1 MIPFVLPNVFAI
13 AAQCSRDEYQ
23 QHLHVHLKR
32 AMKLDEPWQILL
44 ILIQNIETFLKLA
57 SNDDIKADVLPLL
70 NRALESNIQEIQEL
84 GLAIVPTFPDFVDA
98 KTVRSA
104 FLPRIKKLCLDTRS
118 PAIKV
123 NCFVCIGKLLP
134 TMDKWT
140 VSDDILP
147 FLTQIKTRDAAV
159 MMGILGILKLVLDND
174 KMGMTKEVICNKII
188 PFLMPLC
195 IVSDLSLSQFNTLMA
210 LIRKMVEQVDTEQ
223 RGKLHQ
229 FNAIQQTAKLPN
241 MLTSPSAVAK
251 SSADELMGSGVT
263 ASTTTTPSGATVK
276 AENLYTTNMK
286 QLADLDNWAI
296 DSNFNATP
304 TVTTT
309 TKIAAAV
316 VAVRPAVGPLV
327 LSQPNFAN
335 FGGNAAAPLNNN
347 RFGQLPSMTQPTK
360 APAAMMTMNSMMF
373 SSPPTGSGGLT
384 TTTTKSTNSSSLLLP
399 MNNQSRNSA
408 NSKLLTKDIK
418 LSDQDILDFL
428 S

>member
-13 AAQCSRDEYQ
+13 AAKCSRDEYQ

-32 AMKLDEPWQILL
+32 AMKLDEPMQILL

-57 SNDDIKADVLPLL
+57 NSDDIKTDVLPLL
-70 NRALESNIQEIQEL
+70 NRALESSVQEIQEL
-84 GLAIVPTFPDFVDA
+84 SLAIVPTFTDFVDA
-98 KTVRSA
+98 KTIRSA

-118 PAIKV
+118 VAIKV
-123 NCFVCIGKLLP
+123 MCFVCIGKLLA

-174 KMGMTKEVICNKII
+174 KLGMTKEVICNKII

-195 IVSDLSLSQFNTLMA
+195 VANDLSLSQFNTLMA

-223 RGKLHQ
+223 RTKLHQ

-241 MLTSPSAVAK
+241 MLTSPCSATAAK
-251 SSADELMGSGVT
+251 STAAELFSNSASISSPTSV
-263 ASTTTTPSGATVK
+263 ASVPTIK

-296 DSNFNATP
+296 DANFNAAP
-304 TVTTT
+304 TTIPTTT
-309 TKIAAAV
+309 PAAP
-316 VAVRPAVGPLV
+316 RPAAGPLV
-327 LSQPNFAN
+327 LSQQKFAN
-335 FGGNAAAPLNNN
+335 FGGSNAATANNN
-347 RFGQLPSMTQPTK
+347 RIGQPPSMTQSTK
-360 APAAMMTMNSMMF
+360 AAASKMTMNSMMF
-373 SSPPTGSGGLT
+373 SGSPPATGSGL
-384 TTTTKSTNSSSLLLP
+384 SATNSSSLLLP
-399 MNNQSRNSA
+399 MNNQQRNNP
-408 NSKLLTKDIK
+408 NSKLLTKDINK